1 MKNHIARH
9 IALATLLSA
18 AAPGGIGA
26 SSASQAGTEAET
38 EAQLIERVR
47 AATARFEDVEVA
59 LAEGYIP
66 DPSGICVSAAAE
78 GLPAEW
84 GGMGMHYIRPD
95 LLGITG
101 VEPRVKGEGLHTDF
115 DQPAILLYEPQ
126 ADGSLVL
133 VGVEN
138 LVFEAGWRA
147 AGNDAPPS
155 LLGRDWD
162 YMADD
167 PATPGDEAHGFEPH
181 WDQHVWFR
189 ENPMG
194 NLMPFNPAVTCE
206 HHEGGHTH

>member
-1 MKNHIARH
+1 MTKPIKSWLVAMAATS
-9 IALATLLSA
+9 IALT
-18 AAPGGIGA
+18 
-26 SSASQAGTEAET
+26 
-38 EAQLIERVR
+38 
-47 AATARFEDVEVA
+47 AATASLAAEPEVVTSFIENVQQATSRFESVEAA

-66 DPSGICVSAAAE
+66 DPSGMCVSAAAE

-84 GGMGMHYIRPD
+84 GSMGLHYIHPD
-95 LLGITG
+95 LLGITATM
-101 VEPRVKGEGLHTDF
+101 PRVAGEGLHTAWN
-115 DQPAILLYEPQ
+115 QPSILLYEPQ

-147 AGNDAPPS
+147 AGNTEAPS
-155 LLGRDWD
+155 LLGQTWD

-189 ENPMG
+189 ENPSG
-194 NLMPFNPAVTCE
+194 SLMPFNPAVTCD
-206 HHEGGHTH
+206 HHLGGHTH